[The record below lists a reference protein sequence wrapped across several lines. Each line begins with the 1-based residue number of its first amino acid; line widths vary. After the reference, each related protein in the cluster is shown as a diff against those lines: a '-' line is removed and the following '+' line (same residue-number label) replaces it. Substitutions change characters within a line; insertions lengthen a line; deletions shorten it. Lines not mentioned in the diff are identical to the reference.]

1 MGALA
6 FRCSDEVKARVQVVA
21 EDMTPGESA
30 PLVSGADIRTFLF
43 ADMRGYTRFT
53 AEHGDDAAARLA
65 ARFAAIAREAIAASG
80 GEGVTK
86 LG

>member
-1 MGALA
+1 MA
-6 FRCSDEVKARVQVVA
+6 SQ
-21 EDMTPGESA
+21 ESIRSETSR
-30 PLVSGADIRTFLF
+30 PVSGVMTFLF